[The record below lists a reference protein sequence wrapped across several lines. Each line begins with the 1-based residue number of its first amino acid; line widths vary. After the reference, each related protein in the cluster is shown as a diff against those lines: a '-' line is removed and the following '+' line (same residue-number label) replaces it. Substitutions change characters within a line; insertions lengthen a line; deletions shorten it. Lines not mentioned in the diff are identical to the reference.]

1 MHCLADRIP
10 PGLFIIFILF
20 LIVFI
25 SITGNAYT
33 VLFWDDFKEG
43 TLDNWEI
50 VEFGEVEVVDE
61 AFCFQTVCEP

>member
-1 MHCLADRIP
+1 MHRSTDCVSI
-10 PGLFIIFILF
+10 GLLIIIFF
-20 LIVFI
+20 LISFI
-25 SITGNAYT
+25 SNIVSAET

-43 TLDNWEI
+43 TSDNWEI